1 MFVIQ
6 DLLVDKS
13 FLALDRQ
20 LNAFNIFDVLNL
32 REYEIRHTRFLA
44 HMLDPCGTHGL
55 GNAFL
60 RNFLLQVSA
69 QLASGERGGL
79 LDEIHKLD
87 LDLARVTAEISLETG
102 QHEDEAETED
112 EPQHGKRKATT
123 SSGRLDI
130 LLQIPRRGGKDIAIA
145 IENKINAKESN
156 GQLERYRE
164 WVCRRFDSAL
174 LLYLTVGDE
183 EVGLEWNNVT
193 YSNVVYPALDLTAES
208 SSIAGSAPAL
218 MISHYMAVLRDKV
231 EAQAAYAD
239 ADSIAQ
245 ELHKDYPGAKSTI
258 EVLRNRWQKPIDGKP
273 LDSSWGLY
281 NRYKAAFKFLLRY
294 HTDEL
299 SKTLRWFTTEWPH
312 NAAAVTNATRIV
324 VDDSNRSY
332 MRFLAIP
339 AGSALEELSQRYG
352 QQARPNGKFPWTS
365 RHHATLFEL
374 RSYSA
379 QQARAAD
386 EQDGASETRWN
397 LFLVVGPVQG
407 IDRTALITR
416 MRELLNHAFAGAM
429 SRGDDDIVPEVS
441 QRKITQTF
449 SSVLKW
455 KLPCANSAALE
466 SLLTSAQFLGSLEQ
480 VSRIME
486 RALREEPSGRDGAA

>member
-6 DLLVDKS
+6 NLLVDKS

-44 HMLDPCGTHGL
+44 HLLDPCGTHGL

-79 LDEIHKLD
+79 LDEIHNLD
-87 LDLARVTAEISLETG
+87 LDLARVTAEISLATG
-102 QHEDEAETED
+102 QHEDETETE
-112 EPQHGKRKATT
+112 EPQQGKRKVATN
-123 SSGRLDI
+123 SGRLDI
-130 LLQIPRRGGKDIAIA
+130 LLQIPRRGGRDIAIA

-164 WVCRRFDSAL
+164 WVCTRFDSAL
-174 LLYLTVGDE
+174 LLYLTVADE
-183 EVGLEWNNVT
+183 EVVPAWNNVT
-193 YSNVVYPALDLTAES
+193 YSNVVYPALDLIAES
-208 SSIAGSAPAL
+208 SSTPGSAPAL
-218 MISHYMAVLRDKV
+218 MMSHYMAVLRDKV
-231 EAQAAYAD
+231 EAEAAYAD

-245 ELHKDYPGAKSTI
+245 ELHRNYPAAKS
-258 EVLRNRWQKPIDGKP
+258 VLESLRDRWQKPIDGTP
-273 LDSSWGLY
+273 LDSDWGLY
-281 NRYKAAFKFLLRY
+281 NRYKAAFGFLLRY

-299 SKTLRWFTTEWPH
+299 STALRWFTTAWPQL
-312 NAAAVTNATRIV
+312 AAATPNAPRIV

-352 QQARPNGKFPWTS
+352 QKARANGKFPWTS

-379 QQARAAD
+379 QQATRTD
-386 EQDGASETRWN
+386 DQDSASETRWN

-416 MRELLNHAFAGAM
+416 MRELLNHAFAGEVSGAN
-429 SRGDDDIVPEVS
+429 GAIVPEVS
-441 QRKITQTF
+441 QRKITQTY

-455 KLPCANSAALE
+455 TLPCVNRAALE
-466 SLLTSAQFLGSLEQ
+466 SLLTSAQFLASLEQ
-480 VSRIME
+480 AARIVE
-486 RALREEPSGRDGAA
+486 RALQEEPSGRDGDA

>member
-20 LNAFNIFDVLNL
+20 RNAFNIFDVLNL

-69 QLASGERGGL
+69 QLASSERGGL
-79 LDEIHKLD
+79 LDDIHNLD
-87 LDLARVTAEISLETG
+87 LDLARVTAEISLANGRYEV
-102 QHEDEAETED
+102 ESETE
-112 EPQHGKRKATT
+112 EQQQGRRKAST

-130 LLQIPRRGGKDIAIA
+130 LLQIPRRGGRDIAIA

-164 WVCRRFDSAL
+164 WVCTRFDSAL
-174 LLYLTVGDE
+174 LLYLTVADE
-183 EVGLEWNNVT
+183 EVAPAWNNVT
-193 YSNVVYPALDLTAES
+193 YSNVVYPALDLTAAS
-208 SSIAGSAPAL
+208 AGSPGNGPAL
-218 MISHYMAVLRDKV
+218 MMSHYMSVLREKV
-231 EAQAAYAD
+231 EAEAAYAD

-245 ELHKDYPGAKSTI
+245 ELHKNYPAAKHAI
-258 EVLRNRWQKPIDGKP
+258 EVLRDRWQAPIDGKP
-273 LDSSWGLY
+273 LDSDWGLY
-281 NRYKAAFKFLLRY
+281 NRYKAAFGFLLRY

-299 SKTLRWFTTEWPH
+299 SKALDWFTTTWPQRVAATAG
-312 NAAAVTNATRIV
+312 NAPRIV
-324 VDDSNRSY
+324 IDDSNRSY

-339 AGSALEELSQRYG
+339 VGSALEELSQRYG
-352 QQARPNGKFPWTS
+352 KKARANGKFPWTS
-365 RHHATLFEL
+365 QQHATLFEL
-374 RSYSA
+374 RSYSVTHSGTG
-379 QQARAAD
+379 
-386 EQDGASETRWN
+386 EQDGSCATRWD

-407 IDRTALITR
+407 IDRIALITR
-416 MRELLNHAFAGAM
+416 LRDLLVQGLAGQVPRA
-429 SRGDDDIVPEVS
+429 GGALVPEVS

-455 KLPCANSAALE
+455 KLPCVNRAELE
-466 SLLTSAQFLGSLEQ
+466 SWLTSEQFLASLEQ
-480 VSRIME
+480 VASIVE
-486 RALREEPSGRDGAA
+486 LALREEPSGHNGAA